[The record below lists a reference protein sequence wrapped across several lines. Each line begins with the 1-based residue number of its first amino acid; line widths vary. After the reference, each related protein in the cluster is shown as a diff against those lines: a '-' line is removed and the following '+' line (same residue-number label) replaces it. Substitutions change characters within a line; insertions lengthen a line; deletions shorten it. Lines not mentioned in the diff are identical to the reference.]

1 MKAFFNIS
9 IFVLFGNLFC
19 FGQNDLSIIR
29 ENYLLAKDFEG
40 IEKLITL
47 TNSNNEN
54 PLIISYNIVA
64 EIMMIKYEI
73 NPYKK
78 LKVFNNLTHKIDSI
92 ISKNSNNVELRMLR
106 YSIQKKSPFFL
117 RYIDNI
123 NNDLNYIKQ
132 NLNTLTVNE
141 IEYINTV
148 LKRINHG

>member
-1 MKAFFNIS
+1 MKNFFNIS

-19 FGQNDLSIIR
+19 VGQSEICEIR
-29 ENYLLAKDFEG
+29 NNYLLAKDFEG

-47 TNSNNEN
+47 TNSANEN

-64 EIMMIKYEI
+64 EIMMIKYEM

-78 LKVFNNLTHKIDSI
+78 LKIFNYLTHKIDSI
-92 ISKNSNNVELRMLR
+92 ISENSNNVELRMLR

-117 RYIDNI
+117 RYVDNI
-123 NNDLNYIKQ
+123 NNDLTYIKQ
-132 NLNTLTVNE
+132 NLNTLTIIE

>member
-1 MKAFFNIS
+1 MKIFFNIS

-19 FGQNDLSIIR
+19 FSQSEISDIR

-40 IEKLITL
+40 IEKLINL
-47 TNSNNEN
+47 TKSDNDN
-54 PLIISYNIVA
+54 PLIISYNIVGK
-64 EIMMIKYEI
+64 IMMIKYEM

-78 LKVFNNLTHKIDSI
+78 LKVFNFLTNKIDSI
-92 ISKNSNNVELRMLR
+92 ISKNSKNVELRMLR

-123 NNDLNYIKQ
+123 NSDLTYIKQ

-148 LKRINHG
+148 LKRIDHG

>member
-1 MKAFFNIS
+1 MTRFFNIS
-9 IFVLFGNLFC
+9 IFVLFGKLFC
-19 FGQNDLSIIR
+19 FGQSEISEIR
-29 ENYLLAKDFEG
+29 ENYLLATDFEG

-47 TNSNNEN
+47 TKSDNEN
-54 PLIISYNIVA
+54 PLIISYNIVG
-64 EIMMIKYEI
+64 EIMMIKYEM

-78 LKVFNNLTHKIDSI
+78 LKIFNFLTNKIDSI

-117 RYIDNI
+117 RYVDNI
-123 NNDLNYIKQ
+123 KNDLTYIKQ

-148 LKRINHG
+148 LKRINYG

>member
-1 MKAFFNIS
+1 LTRFFNIS

-19 FGQNDLSIIR
+19 FSQSEISDIR

-40 IEKLITL
+40 IEKLINL
-47 TNSNNEN
+47 TKSDNDN
-54 PLIISYNIVA
+54 PLIISYNIVGK
-64 EIMMIKYEI
+64 IMMIKYEM

-78 LKVFNNLTHKIDSI
+78 LKVFNFLTNKIDSI
-92 ISKNSNNVELRMLR
+92 ISKNSKNVELRMLR

-123 NNDLNYIKQ
+123 NSDLTYIKQ

-148 LKRINHG
+148 LKRIDHG

>member
-1 MKAFFNIS
+1 MTRFFNIS

-19 FGQNDLSIIR
+19 FSQSEISDIR

-40 IEKLITL
+40 IEKLINL
-47 TNSNNEN
+47 TKSDNDN
-54 PLIISYNIVA
+54 PLIISYNIVGK
-64 EIMMIKYEI
+64 IMMIKYEM

-78 LKVFNNLTHKIDSI
+78 LKVFNFLTNKIDSI
-92 ISKNSNNVELRMLR
+92 ISKNSKNVELRMLR

-123 NNDLNYIKQ
+123 NSDLTYIKQ

-148 LKRINHG
+148 LKRIDHG

>member
-1 MKAFFNIS
+1 MTRFFNIS

-19 FGQNDLSIIR
+19 FGQSELSEIR
-29 ENYLLAKDFEG
+29 ENYLLAKDFKG
-40 IEKLITL
+40 IEKLINL
-47 TNSNNEN
+47 TKSDNEN
-54 PLIISYNIVA
+54 PVIISYNIVG
-64 EIMMIKYEI
+64 EIMMIKYEM

-78 LKVFNNLTHKIDSI
+78 LKEFNFLTNKIDSI
-92 ISKNSNNVELRMLR
+92 ISKNSKNVELRMLR

-123 NNDLNYIKQ
+123 NSDLTYIKQ

-148 LKRINHG
+148 LKRIDHG

>member
-1 MKAFFNIS
+1 MKIFFNIS

-19 FGQNDLSIIR
+19 FGQSEISEIR
-29 ENYLLAKDFEG
+29 ENYLLANDFKG

-47 TNSNNEN
+47 TNSDNEN

-64 EIMMIKYEI
+64 EIMMIKYEM

-78 LKVFNNLTHKIDSI
+78 LKVYNFLTNKIDSI

-117 RYIDNI
+117 RYDENI
-123 NNDLNYIKQ
+123 NNDLIYIKQ
-132 NLNTLTVNE
+132 NLNTLNVNE

-148 LKRINHG
+148 LKRINYG

>member
-1 MKAFFNIS
+1 MKTFFNIS

-78 LKVFNNLTHKIDSI
+78 LKVFNYLTHKIDSI
-92 ISKNSNNVELRMLR
+92 ISKNSHNVELRMLR
-106 YSIQKKSPFFL
+106 YSIQKISFFL

-123 NNDLNYIKQ
+123 NNDLNYIS
-132 NLNTLTVNE
+132 
-141 IEYINTV
+141 
-148 LKRINHG
+148 

>member
-1 MKAFFNIS
+1 MKTFFNIS
-9 IFVLFGNLFC
+9 FFVLFGNLFC
-19 FGQNDLSIIR
+19 FGQNEISIIR

-54 PLIISYNIVA
+54 PLVISYNIVA
-64 EIMMIKYEI
+64 EIMMIKYER

-78 LKVFNNLTHKIDSI
+78 LKIFNHLTHKIDSI
-92 ISKNSNNVELRMLR
+92 ISENSNNVELRMLR

-117 RYIDNI
+117 RYVDNI
-123 NNDLNYIKQ
+123 NKDLNYIKQ
-132 NLNTLTVNE
+132 NLNTLTLNE

-148 LKRINHG
+148 LKRIIHG